1 MIKQLENLFHGL
13 KIARRFSGELSGHG
27 MRLALA
33 TALLSLTIG
42 LELLRPWPLS
52 WVLDSALMVDGPRP
66 ENARQM
72 VLWAA
77 VALALVLIAKA
88 AAEYFAT
95 LRLTEIGHA
104 VTRSLRLRI
113 FRHLVELSPS
123 FHARNKSGD
132 LLVRL
137 LGDVTMVKEM
147 LVDASVQISVRVV
160 HALGI
165 LVVMVWID
173 PVLAALVLIPLPI
186 LALAVRSLSKRLTIA
201 VRKQRRKEGAMAD
214 YLHEAIAAT
223 PVVQALGSAP
233 QVVRR
238 FAQTNRRNA
247 RAGLKTAKAAA
258 RLTGS
263 VEALLA
269 VAFATAV
276 AVGGARVLDGHLR
289 VGELVAFLSYV
300 RSMLKPIRAAAKHQG
315 RIAKGAAS
323 GERLIALLDENL
335 DLRTTGGTASP
346 PAAPQELRFEGVS
359 YVYDDGTR
367 ALEGLDCSFRR
378 GEVTAL
384 VGENGAGK
392 TTLISLALRLFDPS
406 SGKVL
411 LDGRPLPEFELDE
424 LRDSFAVSMQ
434 ATVLFGESVRENFLL
449 VVPEASDE
457 EIWDA
462 LERAGVAAAIRSL
475 PTGLDT
481 ELGSQGAGLS
491 GGETRR
497 VCFARALLRRAPIM
511 IVDEPFAG
519 LDRET
524 ASRVARTLQEQGRE
538 RIVLIITHHLE
549 HLGAVDR
556 VYRLTS
562 GRLDALQPEDEAALR
577 GAAS

>member
-1 MIKQLENLFHGL
+1 MIRHLERLSHGL
-13 KIARRFSGELSGHG
+13 RVARRFSGELVGHG
-27 MRLALA
+27 PRLALA
-33 TALLSLTIG
+33 TSLLALTIG

-52 WVLDSALMVDGPRP
+52 WVLDTVLMVDGPRP
-66 ENARQM
+66 QDAKQL
-72 VLWAA
+72 VLGAA

-113 FRHLVELSPS
+113 FKHLVELSPS

-165 LVVMVWID
+165 LAVMVWID

-186 LALAVRSLSKRLTIA
+186 LALAVRSLSGSLTVA

-223 PVVQALGSAP
+223 PVVQALGSGP

-238 FAQTNRRNA
+238 FAHTNRRNA
-247 RAGLKTAKAAA
+247 RAGLKTARAAA

-276 AVGGARVLDGHLR
+276 AVGGTRVLDGHLR

-323 GERLIALLDENL
+323 GERLLALLDE
-335 DLRTTGGTASP
+335 DIALRASGGSALPPASP
-346 PAAPQELRFEGVS
+346 GELRFEGVS
-359 YVYDDGTR
+359 YAYDDGTI
-367 ALEGLDCSFRR
+367 ALQDIDCTFHR

-384 VGENGAGK
+384 VGESGAGK
-392 TTLISLALRLFDPS
+392 TTLISLALRLFDPT
-406 SGKVL
+406 SGRVL
-411 LDGRPLPEFELDE
+411 IDGRPLDEFELDA
-424 LRDSFAVSMQ
+424 LRDCFSVSMQ

-449 VVPEASDE
+449 VAPEATE
-457 EIWDA
+457 EEMWAA
-462 LERAGVAAAIRSL
+462 LEQAGVAPTIRSL
-475 PTGLDT
+475 PEGLET
-481 ELGSQGAGLS
+481 ELGAQGAGLS

-497 VCFARALLRRAPIM
+497 VCLARALLRQGPIM
-511 IVDEPFAG
+511 VVDEPFAG

-524 ASRVARTLQEQGRE
+524 AARVACTLQEQGRE
-538 RIVLIITHHLE
+538 RIVMIITHHLD
-549 HLGAVDR
+549 HLGTVDR
-556 VYRLTS
+556 VYRLGG
-562 GRLDALQPEDEAALR
+562 GRVLALRPEDQAAMR
-577 GAAS
+577 GGAR